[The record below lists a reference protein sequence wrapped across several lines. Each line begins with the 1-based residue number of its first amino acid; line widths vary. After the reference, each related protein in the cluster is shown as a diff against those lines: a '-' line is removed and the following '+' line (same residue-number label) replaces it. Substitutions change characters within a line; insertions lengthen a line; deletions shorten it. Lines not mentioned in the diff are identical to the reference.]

1 MVRIRG
7 KRKSTAPGSLFF
19 HVDLIGTFVAR
30 KPHRENDGNMPSVAS
45 TSAGASSEAQ
55 FHCAVVFLRR

>member
-1 MVRIRG
+1 LLGGRQLGKAQIRDAVVRIRG

-30 KPHRENDGNMPSVAS
+30 KPHRQNDGNM
-45 TSAGASSEAQ
+45 TGK
-55 FHCAVVFLRR
+55 

>member
-1 MVRIRG
+1 VVRIRG

-30 KPHRENDGNMPSVAS
+30 KPHRQNDGNMPSVAS
-45 TSAGASSEAQ
+45 TRAGGHRKRNFIAP
-55 FHCAVVFLRR
+55 